1 MFIDERYGTM
11 FEPGEWIYY
20 PGRIKYPKQG
30 IVIEAHYPEGGE
42 AGWYKIIMDDG
53 SEYVDYH
60 FVFALDVRRTREERL
75 KSIGIR

>member
-11 FEPGEWIYY
+11 FELGEWIFY
-20 PGRIKYPKQG
+20 PGRTKYPKQG

-42 AGWYKIIMDDG
+42 AGWYKILMYDG

-60 FVFALDVRRTREERL
+60 YVFALDVQRTREEKL
-75 KSIGIR
+75 KSIGI

>member
-1 MFIDERYGTM
+1 MALCSSQANGYT
-11 FEPGEWIYY
+11 
-20 PGRIKYPKQG
+20 GRIKYPRQG

-60 FVFALDVRRTREERL
+60 FVLTP
-75 KSIGIR
+75 